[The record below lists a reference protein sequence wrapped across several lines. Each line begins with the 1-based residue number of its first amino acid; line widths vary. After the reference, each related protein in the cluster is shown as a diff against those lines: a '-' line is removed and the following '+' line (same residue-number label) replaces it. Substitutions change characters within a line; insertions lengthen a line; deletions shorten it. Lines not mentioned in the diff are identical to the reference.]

1 MYFYGSV
8 KYLLSNYSLNFIQGA
23 LFTLQLTII
32 AMCSGIIIGIVG
44 AIAKLSKNSFF
55 RGLALF
61 YVMFFRNTPLLVQ
74 LFIVYFGLPSIGIDF
89 EPYSAALITLIINTG
104 AYCTEDIRAGI
115 QSVNITQ
122 FKSAYSLG
130 MNKLQ
135 TYRYIII
142 PQAFRVVYY
151 PLSSRFILTMLGSS
165 IIAAISV
172 KELTYQTM
180 LVQSQSFRSFE
191 AFIIAGLLYLVIAQI
206 LKQIF
211 WFGGRFI
218 LLTKSKQ

>member
-1 MYFYGSV
+1 V

-23 LFTLQLTII
+23 LITLQLTII

-142 PQAFRVVYY
+142 PQAFSVVYY